1 MKKTL
6 KEVYDKDV
14 RGKMHFLS
22 NIFLTKRDVSTHEA
36 IKRVLSVLMKHSNTD
51 VLEQPPRGVP

>member
-6 KEVYDKDV
+6 KEVYNKDI

-22 NIFLTKRDVSTHEA
+22 NIFLTKREVSTYEA
-36 IKRVLSVLMKHSNTD
+36 VKRVLSALMKHSNID
-51 VLEQPPRGVP
+51 VLEQPPRGVL